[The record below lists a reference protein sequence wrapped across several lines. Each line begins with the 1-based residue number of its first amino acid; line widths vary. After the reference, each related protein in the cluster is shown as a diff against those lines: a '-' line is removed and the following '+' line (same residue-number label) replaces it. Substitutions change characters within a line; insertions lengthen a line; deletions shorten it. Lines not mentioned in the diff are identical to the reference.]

1 VKSRPRRLIPI
12 GSIVS
17 LLTLS
22 LVLPGAANA
31 QDEAELT
38 QIDRAIG
45 DINRCLA
52 STEEPVLDVYFLMDG
67 SGSLADDNGRPG
79 ADPDGIRFDAVQE
92 SIAPL
97 AELAAADVEV
107 NVAAGTF
114 GNDATQVLPWTQVDP
129 ESATALGDQI
139 KTDLESSFNRENTNW
154 VAGLAL
160 AEEQLEIARQSGP
173 RCQTL
178 IWITDGGINLTND
191 SQVNADGIAEI
202 CGVNPTEFGEAK
214 ALGSM
219 FRLRNSG
226 VVVLGILLSDPK
238 SPNESRTTYF
248 APIVEGSG
256 RVDAEYFGGG
266 NGDFAC
272 GRAQIGA
279 TGAAIPAETPSDLAD
294 ELWAISTCITDNCLT
309 GEFFGDPLGQDADG
323 NWILPV
329 PSGVAV
335 AVIRPRSDDIS
346 ITDPLGQVACS
357 GAEEC
362 GLLDGSMSLD
372 VLGNPGLWLLDT
384 GSDRSPLSRFLPEIT
399 VTISVPDDLVS
410 EEAADVRGVAEQ
422 AGAPLRADLYDST
435 DWSWEFIG
443 DDGSE
448 SSGSGDQSGLLE
460 GLAPAVGGLL
470 TVTFAADVAQ
480 TEADG
485 VVIPSV
491 DLSYEVVRPL
501 RVRPVGDYPSLIGGT
516 GASRDLV
523 VFPTIEGVGESTA
536 TIAVQGPESGAGL
549 VCLNAPTIA
558 SDPGADEVGRT
569 LTFSSEFDCLS
580 GGTEIGAG
588 ERLEIPVTV
597 AADTQFSGIA
607 RGKINVQVEPSDG
620 GRAFPE
626 AVDFEVPSTLER
638 NTGAAFATIVILTL
652 LGLLLPYLGL
662 LWFARR
668 QASFSQDLDGAR
680 YASLPIRLTPEGLVS
695 IGEMPVSEYSFI
707 YMDRSAVQREVSTA
721 ALTHRIEPPR
731 IWPFAP
737 IKCEAV
743 GPSNS
748 LVVSNLSG
756 DLNPMASRAP
766 SSQAL
771 PDVFVA
777 YFDRPDVASAPTTT
791 VNDWG
796 APATMAA
803 TSGIALDDSVL
814 EGQLVVILPESGNPA
829 DAAERAL
836 AKARVWPRWQEVF
849 TAVKNA
855 SRPAAPA
862 GATGPG
868 SAPQPPPREDP
879 LSDW

>member
-1 VKSRPRRLIPI
+1 M
-12 GSIVS
+12 
-17 LLTLS
+17 
-22 LVLPGAANA
+22 NA
-31 QDEAELT
+31 E
-38 QIDRAIG
+38 
-45 DINRCLA
+45 
-52 STEEPVLDVYFLMDG
+52 
-67 SGSLADDNGRPG
+67 
-79 ADPDGIRFDAVQE
+79 GIE
-92 SIAPL
+92 
-97 AELAAADVEV
+97 
-107 NVAAGTF
+107 
-114 GNDATQVLPWTQVDP
+114 
-129 ESATALGDQI
+129 
-139 KTDLESSFNRENTNW
+139 
-154 VAGLAL
+154 
-160 AEEQLEIARQSGP
+160 
-173 RCQTL
+173 
-178 IWITDGGINLTND
+178 
-191 SQVNADGIAEI
+191 EI
-202 CGVNPTEFGEAK
+202 CGVNPTEFGQAK

-219 FRLRNSG
+219 FRLRNSE

-266 NGDFAC
+266 DGEFAC
-272 GRAQIGA
+272 GQVQAGA

-294 ELWAISTCITDNCLT
+294 ELWAISICITEDCLT

-357 GAEEC
+357 GVEEC
-362 GLLDGSMSLD
+362 GLSDGSMSLD

-399 VTISVPDDLVS
+399 VTMSVPPDLVS
-410 EEAADVRGVAEQ
+410 EEVAEVRGIAEQ
-422 AGAPLRADLYDST
+422 AGAPLRTDLYDSV
-435 DWSWEFIG
+435 DWSWKFIG

-448 SSGSGDQSGLLE
+448 SSGSGDQSGLLQ
-460 GLAPAVGGLL
+460 GFAPAVGGLL
-470 TVTFAADVAQ
+470 TVILDADVAQ

-491 DLSYEVVRPL
+491 DLSYELGRPV

-523 VFPTIEGVGESTA
+523 VFPTIEGVGKSTA
-536 TIAVQGPESGAGL
+536 SIEVQGPDSGSGL

-558 SDPGADEVGRT
+558 SDPGVDEVGRT
-569 LTFSSEFDCLS
+569 LTFSSEFDCSS

-588 ERLEIPVTV
+588 ERLEIPITV
-597 AADTQFSGIA
+597 ESDTQFSGIA

-662 LWFARR
+662 LLFARR

-695 IGEMPVSEYSFI
+695 VGEMPVSDYSFI
-707 YMDRSAVQREVSTA
+707 YMDRSAVQREVTTA
-721 ALTHRIEPPR
+721 ALAHRIEPPR
-731 IWPFAP
+731 FWPFAP

-748 LVVSNLSG
+748 LLVSNLSG
-756 DLNPMASRAP
+756 DLTPMGSRAP

-777 YFDRPDVASAPTTT
+777 YFDRPDVTSTQTTT
-791 VNDWG
+791 ADDWG
-796 APATMAA
+796 APGTM
-803 TSGIALDDSVL
+803 TTTPGVALDDGVL
-814 EGQLVVILPESGNPA
+814 EGQLIVILPESGNPA

-836 AKARVWPRWQEVF
+836 AKVRVWPRWQEVF
-849 TAVKNA
+849 TAVKSA
-855 SRPAAPA
+855 ARPATPTA
-862 GATGPG
+862 ATGSAP
-868 SAPQPPPREDP
+868 APQPPSREDP

>member
-1 VKSRPRRLIPI
+1 VTSRLRRLISI
-12 GSIVS
+12 GSIPG
-17 LLTLS
+17 LLTMF
-22 LVLPGAANA
+22 LVFPGTALA
-31 QDEAELT
+31 QGEAELS
-38 QIDRAIG
+38 QIDRAIR
-45 DINRCLA
+45 DINNCLA
-52 STEEPVLDVYFLMDG
+52 SKAEPVLDVYFLMDG

-97 AELAAADVEV
+97 AELASADVEV

-114 GNDATQVLPWTQVDP
+114 GNDAAQVLPWTQVDP
-129 ESATALGDQI
+129 EEAGALGDQI
-139 KTDLESSFNRENTNW
+139 KSDLESSFNRENTNW

-191 SQVNADGIAEI
+191 SQVNAEGIEEI
-202 CGVNPTEFGEAK
+202 CGVNPTEFGQAK

-219 FRLRNSG
+219 FRLRNSE

-256 RVDAEYFGGG
+256 RVDAEYFGAADGE
-266 NGDFAC
+266 FAC
-272 GRAQIGA
+272 GQTQVGA

-294 ELWAISTCITDNCLT
+294 ELWAISICITEECVPILEG
-309 GEFFGDPLGQDADG
+309 GEALAPGANGD
-323 NWILPV
+323 WVLPV
-329 PSGVAV
+329 PSGIATVV
-335 AVIRPRSDDIS
+335 LRPRTDSVS
-346 ITDPLGQVACS
+346 ILNP
-357 GAEEC
+357 
-362 GLLDGSMSLD
+362 DGLD
-372 VLGNPGLWLLDT
+372 VCQGEIDCTVRNGSLRLPVLENPGIWLVNT
-384 GSDRSPLSRFLPEIT
+384 GSDDSPIAKFLTQLRMDEYE
-399 VTISVPDDLVS
+399 SGDLVAG
-410 EEAADVRGVAEQ
+410 EPADVAVLAEQ
-422 AGAPLRADLYDST
+422 AGEPIQLDLFDDVAFT
-435 DWSWEFIG
+435 WSFVSDGGIETSG
-443 DDGSE
+443 DVN
-448 SSGSGDQSGLLE
+448 SSGALME
-460 GLAPAVGGLL
+460 FAPEAGGRL
-470 TVTFAADVAQ
+470 TVTLDVA
-480 TEADG
+480 TKESAVSGVNVPGFEDG
-485 VVIPSV
+485 RVGFT
-491 DLSYEVVRPL
+491 DLV
-501 RVRPVGDYPSLIGGT
+501 VRPVGDYPALIGGT

-523 VFPTIEGVGESTA
+523 VFPTIEGVGKSTA
-536 TIAVQGPESGAGL
+536 SIEVQGPDSGTGL

-558 SDPGADEVGRT
+558 SDPGVDEVGRT
-569 LTFSSEFDCLS
+569 LTFSSEFDCSS

-588 ERLEIPVTV
+588 ERLQIPITV
-597 AADTQFSGIA
+597 ESDTQFSGIA

-662 LWFARR
+662 LLFARR

-680 YASLPIRLTPEGLVS
+680 YSSLPIRLTPEGLVS
-695 IGEMPVSEYSFI
+695 VGEMAVSDYSFI
-707 YMDRSAVQREVSTA
+707 YMDRSAVQREVTTA
-721 ALTHRIEPPR
+721 ALAHRIEPPR
-731 IWPFAP
+731 FWPFAP

-748 LVVSNLSG
+748 LLVSNLSG
-756 DLNPMASRAP
+756 DLTPMGSRAP

-777 YFDRPDVASAPTTT
+777 YFDRPDVTSTQTTT
-791 VNDWG
+791 ADDWG
-796 APATMAA
+796 APGTM
-803 TSGIALDDSVL
+803 TTTPGVALEDGVL
-814 EGQLVVILPESGNPA
+814 EGQLIVILPESGNPA

-836 AKARVWPRWQEVF
+836 AKVRVWPRWQEVF
-849 TAVKNA
+849 TAVKSA
-855 SRPAAPA
+855 ARPATPTA
-862 GATGPG
+862 ATGSAP
-868 SAPQPPPREDP
+868 APQPPSREDP